1 MSLHAGTRQKYCARM
16 QKKIL
21 SSTAQSIALLLGE
34 FSSPALIS
42 SLVYVRSKVWDLENV
57 LKPSWTVK

>member
-21 SSTAQSIALLLGE
+21 SSTAQSIPLSLGE
-34 FSSPALIS
+34 FSSPLLIS
-42 SLVYVRSKVWDLENV
+42 CQVYVWSKIWDLENV
-57 LKPSWTVK
+57 PKPSWTVK